1 MRIAFALA
9 LGFALTLTSCKSAE
23 KSGEAARLDESKSEP
38 AAARAQ
44 FGGQL
49 VRVGSHTVEV
59 RLFRHGLAEAAL
71 VGAGSA
77 AIADPSKV
85 ALALRANAKSSG
97 GADAR
102 TAIQLAYDASMA
114 RFTGKAAGGVELAPG
129 PVDVELRVGDAMAV
143 AKLEAPVLL
152 VGPELGGALV
162 VAGK

>member
-71 VGAGSA
+71 VGA

-85 ALALRANAKSSG
+85 ALTLRANAKSSG

-102 TAIQLAYDASMA
+102 PAIQ
-114 RFTGKAAGGVELAPG
+114 
-129 PVDVELRVGDAMAV
+129 
-143 AKLEAPVLL
+143 
-152 VGPELGGALV
+152 
-162 VAGK
+162 